1 MTKRSRRIQSAIPS
15 IPFDYSEIQ
24 SLVAGIASNGLL
36 QRFIIW
42 KASEYQT
49 IKQIEDVIISGKN
62 NDLSIRQKE
71 LKKRY
76 FDWLVS
82 IESDKFRALESVRLP
97 IDLASNHKDDEES
110 HEEGQQPEVQKMPEI
125 YQ

>member
-49 IKQIEDVIISGKN
+49 IKKIEDVIISGKN

-97 IDLASNHKDDEES
+97 INLTSNHRDDEES
-110 HEEGQQPEVQKMPEI
+110 REEGQQPGVQKMPEM

>member
-62 NDLSIRQKE
+62 NDSSIHQTE
-71 LKKRY
+71 LRKRY

-97 IDLASNHKDDEES
+97 ITLASNHRDAEEN

>member
-42 KASEYQT
+42 KDNEYQT
-49 IKQIEDVIISGKN
+49 IKKIEDVIISGKN

-97 IDLASNHKDDEES
+97 INLESNHRDDEES
-110 HEEGQQPEVQKMPEI
+110 REEGQQPGVQKMPEM

>member
-42 KASEYQT
+42 KASEFQT

-62 NDLSIRQKE
+62 NDLSMHQKE

-97 IDLASNHKDDEES
+97 INLASNHRDDEES
-110 HEEGQQPEVQKMPEI
+110 REEGQQPGVQKMPEM

>member
-62 NDLSIRQKE
+62 NDSSIHQTE
-71 LKKRY
+71 LRKRY

-97 IDLASNHKDDEES
+97 INLASNHRDDEES
-110 HEEGQQPEVQKMPEI
+110 HEDGQQPEVQKMPEM

>member
-1 MTKRSRRIQSAIPS
+1 MTRRSRRIKSEIPL
-15 IPFDYSEIQ
+15 IPFEYFEIQ
-24 SLVAGIASNGLL
+24 SLVNGIASSDLY
-36 QRFIIW
+36 QKFMVW
-42 KASEYQT
+42 KSTEYLS
-49 IKQIEDVIISGKN
+49 IKHVEDVIISGKN
-62 NDLSIRQKE
+62 NDLSIHQKE

-97 IDLASNHKDDEES
+97 INLASNHRDDEES
-110 HEEGQQPEVQKMPEI
+110 REEGQQPGVQKMPEM

>member
-49 IKQIEDVIISGKN
+49 IKKIEDVIISGKN

-76 FDWLVS
+76 FDWLGS

-97 IDLASNHKDDEES
+97 IDLASNHRDDEES
-110 HEEGQQPEVQKMPEI
+110 REEGQQPGVQKMPEM

>member
-15 IPFDYSEIQ
+15 IPFDYCEIQ

-49 IKQIEDVIISGKN
+49 IKQIEDMIISGKN
-62 NDLSIRQKE
+62 HDSSIHQTELRQ
-71 LKKRY
+71 RY

-97 IDLASNHKDDEES
+97 INLASNHRDDEES
-110 HEEGQQPEVQKMPEI
+110 REEGQQPGVQKMPEM

>member
-97 IDLASNHKDDEES
+97 IDLASNHRDDEES
-110 HEEGQQPEVQKMPEI
+110 HEEGQQPGVQKMPEI

>member
-42 KASEYQT
+42 KANEFQT

-62 NDLSIRQKE
+62 NDLSIHQKE

-97 IDLASNHKDDEES
+97 IHLASYHRDDKES
-110 HEEGQQPEVQKMPEI
+110 PEEGQQPEVQKMPEM

>member
-15 IPFDYSEIQ
+15 IPFDYFEIQ

-42 KASEYQT
+42 KTSEYQT

-62 NDLSIRQKE
+62 NDSSIHQTE
-71 LKKRY
+71 LRKRY

-82 IESDKFRALESVRLP
+82 IESDKFRALESVRFP
-97 IDLASNHKDDEES
+97 INLASNHRDDEES
-110 HEEGQQPEVQKMPEI
+110 HEEGQQPGVQKMPEM

>member
-42 KASEYQT
+42 KTSEYQT

-71 LKKRY
+71 LKNRY

-97 IDLASNHKDDEES
+97 IDLASNHRDDEES
-110 HEEGQQPEVQKMPEI
+110 HEEGQQPGVQKMPEI

>member
-15 IPFDYSEIQ
+15 IPFDYCEIQ

-49 IKQIEDVIISGKN
+49 IKQIEDVIISGTN

-71 LKKRY
+71 LKKRF

-82 IESDKFRALESVRLP
+82 IESDKFRVLESIRLP
-97 IDLASNHKDDEES
+97 ICLTNDHNVDEEN
-110 HEEGQQPEVQKMPEI
+110 HGEVEEPGVQKLPEI
-125 YQ
+125 YK

>member
-42 KASEYQT
+42 KTSEYQT
-49 IKQIEDVIISGKN
+49 IKQIEDVIISGTN

-71 LKKRY
+71 LKKRF

-82 IESDKFRALESVRLP
+82 IESDKFRVLESIRLP
-97 IDLASNHKDDEES
+97 ICLTNDHNVDEEN
-110 HEEGQQPEVQKMPEI
+110 HGEVEEPGVQKLPEI
-125 YQ
+125 YK

>member
-1 MTKRSRRIQSAIPS
+1 MTKKSRRIQSAIPS

-42 KASEYQT
+42 KTSEYQT
-49 IKQIEDVIISGKN
+49 IKQIEDVIISGTN

-71 LKKRY
+71 LKKRF

-82 IESDKFRALESVRLP
+82 IESDKFRVLESIRLP
-97 IDLASNHKDDEES
+97 ICLTNDHNVDEEN
-110 HEEGQQPEVQKMPEI
+110 HGEVEEPGVQKLPEI
-125 YQ
+125 YK

>member
-97 IDLASNHKDDEES
+97 INLASNHRDDEES
-110 HEEGQQPEVQKMPEI
+110 REEGQQPGVQKMPEM

>member
-49 IKQIEDVIISGKN
+49 IKKIEDVIISGKN

-97 IDLASNHKDDEES
+97 INLTSNHRDDEES
-110 HEEGQQPEVQKMPEI
+110 REEGQQPGLQKMPEM

>member
-62 NDLSIRQKE
+62 NDLSIHQKE

-97 IDLASNHKDDEES
+97 INLASNHRDDEES
-110 HEEGQQPEVQKMPEI
+110 HEEVQQSEVQKMPEM